1 MDKLLQQLGIV
12 TSQDRIF
19 DFIKNFVFRNPTLEF
34 SDLLEALTSFLDVH
48 NGEVKARKILVFM
61 REAKLISIREGK
73 VYLSSKIKKHLKR
86 RQEYLRQTPFTP
98 LKNQPIIL
106 KESGVIVERG
116 GNRYKLYDDGRIG
129 MFA

>member
-1 MDKLLQQLGIV
+1 MQLGLV
-12 TSQDRIF
+12 TSQERIYE
-19 DFIKNFVFRNPTLEF
+19 FIKNFVFRNPTLDF
-34 SDLLEALTSFLDVH
+34 SDLLEALTAFLDVH

-61 REAKLISIREGK
+61 LEGKLISLREGK
-73 VYLSSKIKKHLKR
+73 VYISTKIKKFLKKR
-86 RQEYLRQTPFTP
+86 REYLRQTPINT
-98 LKNQPIIL
+98 LKTQPVIL